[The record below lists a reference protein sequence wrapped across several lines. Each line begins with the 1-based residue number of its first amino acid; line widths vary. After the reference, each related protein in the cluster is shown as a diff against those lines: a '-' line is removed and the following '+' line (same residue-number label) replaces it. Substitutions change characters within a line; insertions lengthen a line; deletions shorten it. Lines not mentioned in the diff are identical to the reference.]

1 MLAPFGSYPGSTPG
15 LYGGEIE
22 HWLEF
27 AAAQM
32 QGKTDE
38 YLEKWVFSVASHE
51 EMLEKRV
58 GAKKLLKLRQAE
70 TVREGYYE

>member
-1 MLAPFGSYPGSTPG
+1 MAPFGSYPGTTPG
-15 LYGGEIE
+15 LYGADLE

-27 AAAQM
+27 AAAQA
-32 QGKTDE
+32 QDKTDD

-51 EMLEKRV
+51 DMLDQRV
-58 GAKKLLKLRQAE
+58 GAKKLLQLRQSE